1 MPRKDRGRRKPFR
14 APKLPGKQRRLFE
27 DAEYKAYLEERRKL
41 EALGRVSRPPSRDDE
56 LLERIRALDD
66 EKYHQLNALA
76 ARKLRR
82 ARQSGE
88 DVVHTG
94 PILESALDELEE
106 LDWEW
111 EDREW
116 E

>member
-1 MPRKDRGRRKPFR
+1 MPRKDRGQRKPFR

-56 LLERIRALDD
+56 LLERIKDLDD

-94 PILESALDELEE
+94 PILEAALDELEE

-111 EDREW
+111 EDSEW